1 MKHAQPSGSEAGHF
15 TVMDLSPK
23 GSEMI
28 TISSIARLGTALT
41 GTKASKVAG
50 D

>member
-1 MKHAQPSGSEAGHF
+1 MKHAQPFGSEAGHF
-15 TVMDLSPK
+15 TVMDLSPR

-28 TISSIARLGTALT
+28 TISSDARLGAVFSV
-41 GTKASKVAG
+41 TKAGKVTG